1 MLLSRLSRTPVF
13 CRPDNS
19 CHSQPRRSLAS
30 VNSSPSAARRVI
42 RPSSSTSG
50 PNSSSELTTLRRA
63 STSSNDS
70 ASSMCSASLASGS
83 LLSDS
88 LVSSEHSS
96 LSSNNSL
103 ASYPTPI
110 LPDRNN
116 NIKGLSNGTSKSP
129 AIPHPRPSPKKR
141 ILSTPDA
148 LSRIPKSKAA
158 GSTSAIHL
166 RACPPS
172 FTGAPKAL
180 TNAHKIKSTSTL
192 AISQLSS
199 PSSKIPCLGSTNKPR
214 PSLSSRYSTQNIY
227 MAVSQES
234 ENEKPT
240 KRFSLTNGPPPAK
253 QRSRTSNLSR
263 SKPKSSLDLNASNE
277 NFYSLSQID
286 KVQEPVPNKTPKPVH
301 QQHRRHH
308 SSSSLPRVTKSAQNS
323 PYSKRREL
331 PGGAQNGSGSAA
343 VSGAKAGSDLHHGK
357 MSSKLDKAKRLQGS
371 ATSLNSTASTASG
384 STNSSS
390 SSLHTTLP
398 STGDAGLRLPLPPK
412 VSSTG
417 GPFFEPKKPC
427 LSSPDKSPSALKV
440 EVCSWL
446 ERNHLTGS
454 N

>member
-1 MLLSRLSRTPVF
+1 MLRSRLSRTPVF

-19 CHSQPRRSLAS
+19 CHPQPRRSLAS
-30 VNSSPSAARRVI
+30 VNSSPSAARRII

-50 PNSSSELTTLRRA
+50 PSSSSDLTTLRRA

-83 LLSDS
+83 HPDS

-103 ASYPTPI
+103 ASYQVPI

-116 NIKGLSNGTSKSP
+116 NIKGLSNGASKSP
-129 AIPHPRPSPKKR
+129 AIPHPKPSPKKR

-148 LSRIPKSKAA
+148 FSRIPKSKAA
-158 GSTSAIHL
+158 GSMSAMHL
-166 RACPPS
+166 RTCPPS
-172 FTGAPKAL
+172 FTGTPKAL

-234 ENEKPT
+234 ENDKPT
-240 KRFSLTNGPPPAK
+240 KRFSLTNGPSQAK
-253 QRSRTSNLSR
+253 QRSRASNLNR
-263 SKPKSSLDLNASNE
+263 SKPKSSLELNASNE

-286 KVQEPVPNKTPKPVH
+286 KVLEPVPNKTPKPAH

-331 PGGAQNGSGSAA
+331 PSGALNGSGSAA
-343 VSGAKAGSDLHHGK
+343 VSGAKAGSNLHHGK
-357 MSSKLDKAKRLQGS
+357 MASKLDTAKRLQGS

-398 STGDAGLRLPLPPK
+398 STGDAGLRQPLPPK

-417 GPFFEPKKPC
+417 GSFFEPKKPF